1 MLRTKTALDLDSP
14 LLHSSYRLVR
24 RRMLAFCVDCYIA
37 AIDLHTI
44 TLTQYLLLHSFHVTV
59 LVRRRILILCVDCY
73 IVTI

>member
-1 MLRTKTALDLDSP
+1 
-14 LLHSSYRLVR
+14 
-24 RRMLAFCVDCYIA
+24 MLAFCVDCYIA